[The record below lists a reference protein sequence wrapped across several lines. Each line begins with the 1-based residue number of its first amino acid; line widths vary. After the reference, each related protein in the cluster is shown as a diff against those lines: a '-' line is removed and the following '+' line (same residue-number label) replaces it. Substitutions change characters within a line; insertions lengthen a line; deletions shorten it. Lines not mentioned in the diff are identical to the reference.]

1 MCERCRNHPHGPRT
15 HRSAS
20 GSSVTSTNSLRTPAA
35 GFTSRSDRR
44 PTRDEQKTLGVRD
57 AYESDHGSRPASRP
71 NLAGSSSFHGE
82 FEMEA
87 PTLSL
92 HVSAD
97 PSQPAA
103 VACGPVGGALPRHER
118 PLLLSALPNFR
129 WCHLLRSIPF
139 LSTSDSQ
146 RSSFSVQSRKT
157 RCYLIDQT
165 RLIQTVSMLK
175 SRADKRDGQH
185 SSLQKGKF
193 ERPCFRFLQTWANPS
208 V

>member
-1 MCERCRNHPHGPRT
+1 MAAAERERYFAGKRCRNHPHGPRT

-129 WCHLLRSIPF
+129 
-139 LSTSDSQ
+139 
-146 RSSFSVQSRKT
+146 KT